1 MDELGRRAVR
11 IFAVRDGGTGL
22 IQRYLR
28 GPSLLLSALC
38 IAIACRNN
46 AGAVGDTSTIT
57 ASASTT
63 APEQEEP
70 SHLLVAGDSLRLIEH
85 PEILPAGFP
94 LQVKPLPIENPYE
107 GGKRAIASGGQ
118 LFVAYNCLD
127 CHGAD
132 GSGAMGPSFQDGRW
146 HFGGSSGDVFESIYQ
161 GRPEGMPAWGGRISN
176 EQIWMLTAYVRSLS
190 SKDLSTENFTG
201 KTVERTGH

>member
-1 MDELGRRAVR
+1 MRVEFAIVLGLFVFQGCRATR
-11 IFAVRDGGTGL
+11 IPTSDTTGVAAA
-22 IQRYLR
+22 
-28 GPSLLLSALC
+28 SS
-38 IAIACRNN
+38 
-46 AGAVGDTSTIT
+46 T
-57 ASASTT
+57 ASSSST
-63 APEQEEP
+63 
-70 SHLLVAGDSLRLIEH
+70 LLVAGDSLRLVEH

-94 LQVKPLPIENPYE
+94 LSVKQIELKNPYE
-107 GGKRAIASGGQ
+107 GDKKAIATGAQ

-146 HFGGSSGDVFESIYQ
+146 HFGGSPAEVFESIYQ
-161 GRPEGMPAWGGRISN
+161 GRPDGMPAWGGRISN
-176 EQIWMLTAYVRSLS
+176 DQIWMLTAYVRSLS